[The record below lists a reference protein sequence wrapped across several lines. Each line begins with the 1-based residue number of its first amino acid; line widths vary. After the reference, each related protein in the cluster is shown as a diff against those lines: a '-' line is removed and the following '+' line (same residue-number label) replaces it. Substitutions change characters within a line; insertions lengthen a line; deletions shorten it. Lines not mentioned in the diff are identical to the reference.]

1 MNLEEPG
8 WIWIFYLLK
17 TFQNF
22 GIMIILINFTLKET
36 SETGIIENAE
46 KANVGTESQA
56 ILEFFIAARSFDEN
70 NEVNILETAQNF
82 VKNNE
87 ISGVKYYLTPDP
99 FEKSHL
105 YENINEKIIIV
116 EGQVNL
122 YKYKLTKKDVTYEG
136 IADRA
141 EKELYNY

>member
-1 MNLEEPG
+1 MKND
-8 WIWIFYLLK
+8 K
-17 TFQNF
+17 
-22 GIMIILINFTLKET
+22 GIVLVALIVTVIIMVILVKFTLKET

-46 KANVGTESQA
+46 KANTGTESQA

-70 NEVNILETAQNF
+70 NNINILETAQNF

-87 ISGVKYYLTPDP
+87 ISDVKYYLTPDP
-99 FEKSHL
+99 FEKSDL
-105 YENINEKIIIV
+105 YENVNEKVIIV

-122 YKYKLTKKDVTYEG
+122 YKYKITKEDVIYEG

-141 EKELYNY
+141 EKEIYNY

>member
-1 MNLEEPG
+1 MKNNKGIVLVA
-8 WIWIFYLLK
+8 LLV
-17 TFQNF
+17 TV
-22 GIMIILINFTLKET
+22 IVMIILINFTLKET

-46 KANVGTESQA
+46 KANNGMESQA

-70 NEVNILETAQNF
+70 NEIKILETAQNF

-87 ISGVKYYLTPDP
+87 ISDVKYYLTPDP
-99 FEKSHL
+99 FEKSNL

-122 YKYKLTKKDVTYEG
+122 YKYKITKKDVIYQG

-141 EKELYNY
+141 EREMLNY

>member
-1 MNLEEPG
+1 MKNNKGLVLVAL
-8 WIWIFYLLK
+8 IVTLIV
-17 TFQNF
+17 
-22 GIMIILINFTLKET
+22 MIILVNVALKEN
-36 SETGIIENAE
+36 SKTGIIEHAE
-46 KANVGTESQA
+46 DANVGTESQA

-70 NEVNILETAQNF
+70 NEIKILETAQNF

-87 ISGVKYYLTPDP
+87 ISDVKYYLTPDP

-105 YENINEKIIIV
+105 YENVSEKVIIV

-122 YKYKLTKKDVTYEG
+122 YKFKLTKKDVTYEG

-141 EKELYNY
+141 EKEVYNY

>member
-1 MNLEEPG
+1 MKNN
-8 WIWIFYLLK
+8 K
-17 TFQNF
+17 
-22 GIMIILINFTLKET
+22 GIVWVALIVTVVVMIILVNVALKEN
-36 SETGIIENAE
+36 SETGIIEHAENA
-46 KANVGTESQA
+46 NTGTESQA

-87 ISGVKYYLTPDP
+87 ISDVKYYLTPDP
-99 FEKSHL
+99 FEKSYL

-141 EKELYNY
+141 EKEVYNY

>member
-1 MNLEEPG
+1 MKNN
-8 WIWIFYLLK
+8 K
-17 TFQNF
+17 
-22 GIMIILINFTLKET
+22 GIVLVALIVTLIVMIILVNVALKEN
-36 SETGIIENAE
+36 SKTGIIEHAE
-46 KANVGTESQA
+46 DANVGTESQA

-99 FEKSHL
+99 FEKSNL
-105 YENINEKIIIV
+105 YENINEKVIIV

-122 YKYKLTKKDVTYEG
+122 YKYKIAKKDVIYQG

-141 EKELYNY
+141 EREMLNY